1 MMLYDATIAPVNSPD
16 TPRVPCSNPLKLA
29 QHVLKEPP
37 ITEWHCPC
45 CSTGRDTES
54 ESEDTACENHHRTD
68 DEATM
73 LLCEGKGCGA
83 AWHMGCLPK
92 PLDQIP
98 EGDWYCP
105 DCE

>member
-1 MMLYDATIAPVNSPD
+1 MALSMLFYWKGHRIRERGY
-16 TPRVPCSNPLKLA
+16 RVREVS
-29 QHVLKEPP
+29 
-37 ITEWHCPC
+37 
-45 CSTGRDTES
+45 S
-54 ESEDTACENHHRTD
+54 HRD

-83 AWHMGCLPK
+83 AWHMGCLPE